1 MKRTARMNHLIEVD
15 ELRTLGRP
23 IGKHV
28 SEDKLLAYITEVEQM
43 SIKPSLGEALFRSLL
58 DEGTDNEDYR
68 ILLNGGSYEDECG
81 NVSLFMGLKVAIS
94 YFVYAQNVM
103 TGDFESTR
111 YGMVIKDG
119 DYSTR
124 ISSKERSDC
133 YNNTLEVANYYLA
146 ECVKYCKVKK
156 LIKSKTNPSVVS
168 TGGMTIRKIG

>member
-1 MKRTARMNHLIEVD
+1 
-15 ELRTLGRP
+15 
-23 IGKHV
+23 
-28 SEDKLLAYITEVEQM
+28 
-43 SIKPSLGEALFRSLL
+43 
-58 DEGTDNEDYR
+58 
-68 ILLNGGSYEDECG
+68 
-81 NVSLFMGLKVAIS
+81 MGLKVAIS

-156 LIKSKTNPSVVS
+156 LITTKTNRSVVS

>member
-1 MKRTARMNHLIEVD
+1 MNHLIEVE
-15 ELRTLGRP
+15 ELRKLGRP

-28 SEDKLLAYITEVEQM
+28 SEDKLLAFITEVEQM
-43 SIKPSLGEALFRSLL
+43 NIKPSLGEALFHSLL
-58 DEGTDNEDYR
+58 EEGDSVEDYNT
-68 ILLNGGSYEDECG
+68 LLNGGTYEDECG
-81 NVSLFMGLKVAIS
+81 NLCSLMGLKVTMS

-133 YNNTLEVANYYLA
+133 YNNTLEVANYYLS
-146 ECVKYCKVKK
+146 ECVKFCRAKN
-156 LIKSKTNPSVVS
+156 LIMSKTNPSVVS
-168 TGGMTIRKIG
+168 TGGLTIRRIG

>member
-1 MKRTARMNHLIEVD
+1 MNHLIEID
-15 ELRTLGRP
+15 ELRALGRP

-28 SEDKLLAYITEVEQM
+28 SEEKLLAYITEVEQM
-43 SIKPSLGEALFRSLL
+43 NIKPSLGEALFQSLL
-58 DEGTDNEDYR
+58 AEGYSRDEYKL
-68 ILLNGGSYEDECG
+68 LLNGGTYEDQCG
-81 NVSLFMGLKVAIS
+81 NIASFLGLKVAIS

-103 TGDFESTR
+103 MGDFESTR

-156 LIKSKTNPSVVS
+156 LITTKTNRSVVS